1 MNRRLQEAFD
11 ALEQSRLKLLQEVE
25 QLNSEQYNKEQNGK
39 WSVAQ
44 IVTHIITSEKL
55 ALLYMKK
62 KSLGISSLENS
73 GFLEPV
79 KLTLL
84 KISQR
89 LPIRYK
95 APVEIIKHTPEAMTL
110 ESANTEW
117 KNLRIKL
124 RAFLEGIE
132 DSNVKKKIFK
142 HPIAGRFNA
151 IQGITFLREHLLHH
165 LPQIRRHLK

>member
-1 MNRRLQEAFD
+1 MNHDLLKAYD
-11 ALEQSRLKLLQEVE
+11 ALEQSRHKLLQEVA
-25 QLNSEQYNKEQNGK
+25 QLSSEQYRKEPNGK
-39 WSVAQ
+39 WSAAQ
-44 IVTHIITSEKL
+44 IVTHIIASEKL

-62 KSLGISSLENS
+62 KSMGMASLENS
-73 GFLEPV
+73 GFLEPI

-95 APVEIIKHTPEAMTL
+95 APSEIIKHTPEAMPL
-110 ESANTEW
+110 DAAIKDW
-117 KNLRIKL
+117 DNLRTKL
-124 RAFLEGIE
+124 RAFLESI
-132 DSNVKKKIFK
+132 DDANVKKKIFK

-165 LPQIRRHLK
+165 LPQIKRHLK